1 MKGKHFIMKKHFVK
15 HEQELLKGLKS
26 ECSEVSD
33 IYITFTDESQKS
45 LNSIV
50 FKYEN
55 PEHTKNLIL
64 EFYVRIEENLLIEDD
79 YFFEDTETYSLAA
92 ALEREQKGCYRKI
105 DRRTLFED
113 FAFLSNF
120 KQITMQEAYN
130 KMMEEER

>member
-1 MKGKHFIMKKHFVK
+1 MEKHVVR
-15 HEQELLKGLKS
+15 HEQELLKGLKF

-33 IYITFTDESQKS
+33 IYITFTDESQKF

-64 EFYVRIEENLLIEDD
+64 ELYVRLKENLLVEDD
-79 YFFEDTETYSLAA
+79 YFFEDTEIYSLAA
-92 ALEREQKGCYRKI
+92 ALEREQTGCYRKI

-130 KMMEEER
+130 KMMEEESEER